1 MEHTMRKIFS
11 NKEINSVAFYILT
24 SLAGGYVLSHFLIYS
39 IPVNSDSYAP
49 IQQAQTLIQGH
60 ATNLLSVHV
69 ARIPSLFPDL
79 IILSGIRLLF
89 PLRGGLELL
98 SVYAWAYSTL
108 FLFFSAYFVKEAI
121 APRKMHLLE
130 PLSIS
135 LIIISL
141 LAISPT
147 ARDAYGH
154 MLTPVHHGGNILN
167 TIAALALTLK
177 LIKNP
182 GSKGLLVLLCGLVIA
197 SVASNK
203 LFLFTALIPTT
214 CLLLT
219 RKFDNR
225 ILGVLTLMT
234 VTGWGLGS
242 SLNAQCAP
250 EIELNIITSIEVIKK
265 YWFSYGPVIF
275 ASLFSLI
282 SIGIIYLLRLK
293 RTKSSLTLSPSLEDA
308 FLAFSI
314 SCLTFYIYIFL
325 LSGGGVVTIRY
336 ALIFFSS
343 IPIFISLLFHSIT
356 KSQKSYWL
364 ICLVGFLG
372 AAIYRPGYVARKT
385 KRVKE
390 KPIHEM
396 VISRNLKPTS
406 KLDTTIKFLQSKNL
420 ESSLGF
426 SDYWGAGMALE
437 SNSKLPIYPIHS
449 PGEPDFWSLSPETL
463 IKAINPRQ
471 ERFFIISSNRDFL
484 EKIKKNIGNPLE
496 QWDFNKK
503 KKVYEPLTAMSHAT
517 SDITHLLIYRDNA
530 TLQRMAEHAGLFQ
543 RNCDTSSPSYR
554 ER

>member
-1 MEHTMRKIFS
+1 MSKIFG
-11 NKEINSVAFYILT
+11 NEEINTVAFYIIT
-24 SLAGGYVLSHFLIYS
+24 SLAGGYVLSHFLIHS
-39 IPVNSDSYAP
+39 ILANSDSYAP
-49 IQQAQTLIQGH
+49 IQQAQALIQGH
-60 ATNLLSVHV
+60 ATNLLSIHV

-79 IILSGIRLLF
+79 IILSGIRFFF

-121 APRKMHLLE
+121 APRKKHSLE
-130 PLSIS
+130 PLSLS

-141 LAISPT
+141 LALSPT

-203 LFLFTALIPTT
+203 LFLFTGLIPITY
-214 CLLLT
+214 LLL
-219 RKFDNR
+219 RQKHDKR
-225 ILGVLTLMT
+225 ILGILTLMT

-250 EIELNIITSIEVIKK
+250 EIELNISTGIEVIKK

-282 SIGIIYLLRLK
+282 SIGITYLLPLRRSK
-293 RTKSSLTLSPSLEDA
+293 PNSTLSPNLEDA
-308 FLAFSI
+308 FMALSI

-325 LSGGGVVTIRY
+325 LSGGGEVTIRY

-343 IPIFISLLFHSIT
+343 IPIFVSLLFHSIT

-364 ICLVGFLG
+364 ICLIGFLG
-372 AAIYRPGYVARKT
+372 AGIYRPGYVARKT
-385 KRVKE
+385 KKIKE

-396 VISRNLKPTS
+396 VISRYLKPS
-406 KLDTTIKFLQSKNL
+406 SELASTIKFLQSKKL

-449 PGEPDFWSLSPETL
+449 SGEPDYWSLSPETL

-471 ERFFIISSNRDFL
+471 ERFFIISSNMNFL
-484 EKIKKNIGNPLE
+484 ENLRQNIGNPLE
-496 QWDFNKK
+496 QWSFNKK
-503 KKVYEPLTAMSHAT
+503 KKVYEPLTAMSRANADT
-517 SDITHLLIYRDNA
+517 THLLIYKDNA
-530 TLQRMAEHAGLFQ
+530 ALQRMAEHASLFQ
-543 RNCDTSSPSYR
+543 RNCDTSSPFHR
-554 ER
+554 VR